1 MNKKDINS
9 TSLTLLEKIFKYIK
23 RKNYIYLIERNSHS
37 WTASFYNVKGELVE
51 HENDITWEV
60 FDLFRDEIG
69 NDLQTGM
76 YAIYPNED
84 DTLGL
89 KYVRYYNPT
98 ISDHDLYELIIYQ
111 EFGFKPSEIERQE
124 ILKKTIKKEKIK
136 QTLAYACYE
145 NNTPKIAELA
155 KSVKATELDKPL
167 AYNGTPLYL
176 CIERNNFEGFKA
188 LAQAGAN
195 MTKKSMGTSPLELAF
210 DYSSEMVKYI
220 YENYK
225 DVFKKEVEKKGFYL
239 LKNSTDLSLFDLVK
253 EQGADLNHYDKNFPH
268 LHNFTDRNNLVGI
281 KYCLDNGM
289 DINEKDKQGRTA
301 LAKAILRGH
310 KEAIEFL
317 KTHGAVEA

>member
-210 DYSSEMVKYI
+210 DYSSE
-220 YENYK
+220 
-225 DVFKKEVEKKGFYL
+225 
-239 LKNSTDLSLFDLVK
+239 FDLVK